1 MDVLW
6 TQDETRRTQALAL
19 ALKQLRVR
27 RGFRSSEVARAM
39 GVGLRTYQRFE
50 SGALGMDLAR
60 IFEFAKV
67 VQADPWGIVFA
78 AEFGSESFALHCAD
92 NHAASLL
99 LTMLRRFDRRS
110 GKDIAVLDPR
120 SLVSIFTR
128 SFEQISERAQRLN
141 ADLEQW
147 MFDETFADPDT
158 SDD

>member
-6 TQDETRRTQALAL
+6 TQDETRRIEALAL

-27 RGFRSSEVARAM
+27 RGLRSSEVARAM
-39 GVGLRTYQRFE
+39 GIGLRTYQRFE
-50 SGALGMDLAR
+50 AGERGLDLES
-60 IFEFAKV
+60 IFEFARV

-120 SLVSIFTR
+120 SLVSIFAR
-128 SFEQISERAQRLN
+128 CFEQIGERAQRLN

-147 MFDETFADPDT
+147 MFDETFVDPDPGA
-158 SDD
+158 D